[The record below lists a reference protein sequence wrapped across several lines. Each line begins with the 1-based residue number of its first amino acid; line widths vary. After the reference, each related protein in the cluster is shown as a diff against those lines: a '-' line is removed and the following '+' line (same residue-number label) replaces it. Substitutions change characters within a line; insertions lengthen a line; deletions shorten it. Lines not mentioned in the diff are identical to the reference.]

1 MKALIV
7 LVLLLISGCSWFGD
21 SKPSIPE
28 VQPVEVVTVVKDAP
42 MYHPPLPNAVTFL
55 PVEWKILTPET
66 MEEYLEDLEEGNA
79 PANAWH
85 SLTSKGYENLSGNI
99 ADIKRY
105 IRQMLSI
112 VKYYREFNEE
122 QQEEQETE

>member
-1 MKALIV
+1 MKVIIV
-7 LVLLLISGCSWFGD
+7 LVLLLISGCSWFGG
-21 SKPSIPE
+21 SKTSIPE
-28 VQPVEVVTVVKDAP
+28 VRPVEVVTVVKEAP
-42 MYHPPLPNAVTFL
+42 MYHPPLPNAITFL

-66 MEEYLEDLEEGNA
+66 MEEYLKDLKEGNA

-105 IRQMLSI
+105 IRQTLSI
-112 VKYYREFNEE
+112 VKYYRELDDKK
-122 QQEEQETE
+122 QEEQGTE

>member
-1 MKALIV
+1 MKVVIV
-7 LVLLLISGCSWFGD
+7 LVLLLIRGCSWFGG
-21 SKPSIPE
+21 SKTSIPE
-28 VQPVEVVTVVKDAP
+28 VRPVEVVTVVKEAP
-42 MYHPPLPNAVTFL
+42 MYHPPLPNAITFL

-66 MEEYLEDLEEGNA
+66 MEEYLKDLEEGNA

-105 IRQMLSI
+105 IRQTLSI
-112 VKYYREFNEE
+112 VKYYRGLDDKK
-122 QQEEQETE
+122 QEERETE

>member
-1 MKALIV
+1 M
-7 LVLLLISGCSWFGD
+7 
-21 SKPSIPE
+21 
-28 VQPVEVVTVVKDAP
+28 VKEAP
-42 MYHPPLPNAVTFL
+42 MYHPPLPNAITFL

-66 MEEYLEDLEEGNA
+66 MEEYLKDLEEGNA

-105 IRQMLSI
+105 IRQTLSI
-112 VKYYREFNEE
+112 VKYYRELDDKK
-122 QQEEQETE
+122 QEEQETE

>member
-1 MKALIV
+1 MKVVIV
-7 LVLLLISGCSWFGD
+7 LVLLLISGCSWFGG
-21 SKPSIPE
+21 SKTSIPE
-28 VQPVEVVTVVKDAP
+28 VRQVKVVTVVKEAP
-42 MYHPPLPNAVTFL
+42 VYHPPLPNAITFL

-66 MEEYLEDLEEGNA
+66 MEEYLKDLEEGNA

-105 IRQMLSI
+105 IRQTLSI
-112 VKYYREFNEE
+112 VKYYRELDDKK
-122 QQEEQETE
+122 QEEQETE

>member
-1 MKALIV
+1 MKVIIV
-7 LVLLLISGCSWFGD
+7 LVLLLISGCSWFGG
-21 SKPSIPE
+21 SKTSIPE
-28 VQPVEVVTVVKDAP
+28 VRPVEVVTVVKEAP
-42 MYHPPLPNAVTFL
+42 MYHPPLPNAITFL

-66 MEEYLEDLEEGNA
+66 MEEYLKDLEEGNA

-105 IRQMLSI
+105 IRQTLSI
-112 VKYYREFNEE
+112 VKYYHGLDDKK
-122 QQEEQETE
+122 QEEQETE

>member
-1 MKALIV
+1 MKVIIV
-7 LVLLLISGCSWFGD
+7 LVLLLISGCSWFGG
-21 SKPSIPE
+21 SKTSIPE
-28 VQPVEVVTVVKDAP
+28 VRPIEVVTVVKEAP
-42 MYHPPLPNAVTFL
+42 MYHPPLPNAITFL

-66 MEEYLEDLEEGNA
+66 MEEYLKDLEEGNA

-105 IRQMLSI
+105 IRQTLSI
-112 VKYYREFNEE
+112 VKYYRGLDDKK
-122 QQEEQETE
+122 QEERETE